1 MLDFK
6 NISVHYGQQD
16 VLSGV
21 TFRVNKGDRVGVVG
35 PNGSGKSTL
44 FKIVLGEM
52 STDTGE
58 LVIENDPRIGWTRQ
72 NPEPDTPEETLLE
85 YSLKGIPGL
94 SEMEARIHELEDILY
109 SGSAEAASPQSLLNE
124 LGELQ
129 TKFEYLGGYD
139 METRVKVALGGLG
152 FSVEEFA
159 KEGLL

>member
-16 VLSGV
+16 ILSGV
-21 TFRVNKGDRVGVVG
+21 TFRVNKGDRIGVVG

-94 SEMEARIHELEDILY
+94 SVMEARIHELEDILY
-109 SGSAEAASPQSLLNE
+109 SGSGEAASSQALLKE

-129 TKFEYLGGYD
+129 TKFEHLG
-139 METRVKVALGGLG
+139 
-152 FSVEEFA
+152 
-159 KEGLL
+159 

>member
-109 SGSAEAASPQSLLNE
+109 SGSGEAASSQSLLNE

-129 TKFEYLGGYD
+129 T
-139 METRVKVALGGLG
+139 
-152 FSVEEFA
+152 
-159 KEGLL
+159 